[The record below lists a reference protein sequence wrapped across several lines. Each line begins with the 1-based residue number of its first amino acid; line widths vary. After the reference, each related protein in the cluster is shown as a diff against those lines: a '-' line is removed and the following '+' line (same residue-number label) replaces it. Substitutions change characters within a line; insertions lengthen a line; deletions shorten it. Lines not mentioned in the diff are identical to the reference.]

1 MVDNEYFILTNVEG
15 LKFSFE
21 WRFVN
26 KDDFDTELTEVLNN
40 FADCSNFKIIGS
52 VGEELGDCFFMNVIK
67 DSCKVEVN
75 GNDVFVRGMCK
86 YDSLYLDD
94 RLLMV
99 HEHYGDD
106 FLCEF
111 WDLEDNMKGIHIYLG
126 KYAID
131 KFSDKE
137 Y

>member
-1 MVDNEYFILTNVEG
+1 MSKISDLNIVDNE
-15 LKFSFE
+15 
-21 WRFVN
+21 
-26 KDDFDTELTEVLNN
+26 
-40 FADCSNFKIIGS
+40 
-52 VGEELGDCFFMNVIK
+52 
-67 DSCKVEVN
+67 
-75 GNDVFVRGMCK
+75 

-111 WDLEDNMKGIHIYLG
+111 LYLEDNMKSIYIYLG
-126 KYAID
+126 KYTID
-131 KFSDKE
+131 KFSDKK